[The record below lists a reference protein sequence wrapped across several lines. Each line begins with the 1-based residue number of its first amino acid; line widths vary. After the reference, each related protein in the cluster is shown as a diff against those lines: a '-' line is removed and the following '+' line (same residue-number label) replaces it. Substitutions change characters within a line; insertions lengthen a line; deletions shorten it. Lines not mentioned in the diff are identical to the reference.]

1 MRNFLLR
8 QKERCL
14 SVKSLSIL
22 KRLSFASGVDVL
34 RMRDGPFGIRLSVGS
49 MKKKEGGSLL
59 QR

>member
-1 MRNFLLR
+1 ML
-8 QKERCL
+8 
-14 SVKSLSIL
+14 KSLSIL

-49 MKKKEGGSLL
+49 MKKKEGGGLL